1 MKRRRAMRNIILTF
15 LMTLVPVALFAQVE
29 TFPAE
34 LLVPGAN
41 FITALV
47 VGIILAF
54 GFQLILTN
62 LSAAVGLSA
71 MHSPLESLRKRVT
84 SGGERQ
90 QKKQGE
96 SEAEPVEE
104 KLRTVN
110 TTFGIWAIITS
121 AMFFAAWLA
130 VEFSVALTAVAG
142 VTLGLAIWGLFY
154 LITAVLEMTAVSSMV
169 GSLMDV
175 ARSGF
180 RTVSTTASEIFGT
193 SEEKQAADTTRS
205 IIDAVR
211 GEVFGDIGVRKTIQN
226 YVDQM
231 KPSYR
236 QLSREIEGILD
247 NAEIEIHA
255 SPDRETLTARFHTG
269 GMARAAASQAKEK
282 AGAARDIMGEEART
296 DKERAEKIADATARM
311 AGMSRED
318 AEKYRHR
325 VEDYLARTGK
335 DELSPEGIKR
345 DIDRLVSDP
354 KAGVDSIIARLN
366 EMDRSTITSILAQ
379 RKDMDQNEARRVVD
393 MVAGTVNNLKSR
405 YQSTKESDQGAT
417 MESQAGME
425 GRARGFLESTENPEL
440 DYEGIKSD
448 FETMLHDPRAG
459 ADSLIH
465 RLKSID
471 RDDIKKM
478 ILQSSP
484 NMRDEDAERMV
495 SKVENTR
502 DDVITRA
509 ERMRDE
515 VQTRVQQAEETALYH
530 TEEIRKT
537 ASSAAWWVFAAALV
551 SGVAAA
557 AGGLVA
563 VIV

>member
-1 MKRRRAMRNIILTF
+1 MRKIILTF

-29 TFPAE
+29 TFPAD
-34 LLVPGAN
+34 LLIPGAS

-71 MHSPLESLRKRVT
+71 MHSPLESLRKRVE
-84 SGGERQ
+84 SGGEGQQRQ
-90 QKKQGE
+90 RQGGE
-96 SEAEPVEE
+96 EAEPVEE

-110 TTFGIWAIITS
+110 TTFGIWAVITS
-121 AMFFAAWLA
+121 AISLFFAAWLA
-130 VEFSVALTAVAG
+130 VEFSVALTAIAG
-142 VTLGLAIWGLFY
+142 LTLGLAIWGLFY
-154 LITAVLEMTAVSSMV
+154 LITAILEMTAVSSMV

-180 RTVSTTASEIFGT
+180 RTVSTTASQILGT

-296 DKERAEKIADATARM
+296 DKERAEKIADAAARM

-354 KAGVDSIIARLN
+354 KAGVDSILARLN

-405 YQSTKESDQGAT
+405 YQSTKESGRGAT

-440 DYEGIKSD
+440 DYEGIKAD

-471 RDDIKKM
+471 RNDIKQM
-478 ILQSSP
+478 ILRSSP
-484 NMRDEDAERMV
+484 NMREEDAERMV
-495 SKVENTR
+495 SRVENTR
-502 DDVITRA
+502 DDVIARA

-515 VQTRVQQAEETALYH
+515 VQTRVQQAEETAVYH
-530 TEEIRKT
+530 AEEIRKT

-563 VIV
+563 VMV

>member
-1 MKRRRAMRNIILTF
+1 MRKIILTF

-29 TFPAE
+29 TFPAD
-34 LLVPGAN
+34 LLIPGAS

-71 MHSPLESLRKRVT
+71 MHSPLESLRKRVE
-84 SGGERQ
+84 SGGEGQQRQ
-90 QKKQGE
+90 RQGGE
-96 SEAEPVEE
+96 EAEPVEE

-110 TTFGIWAIITS
+110 TTFGIWAVITS
-121 AMFFAAWLA
+121 AISLFFAAWLA
-130 VEFSVALTAVAG
+130 VEFSVALTAIAG
-142 VTLGLAIWGLFY
+142 LTLGLAIWGLFY
-154 LITAVLEMTAVSSMV
+154 LITAILEMTAVSSMV

-180 RTVSTTASEIFGT
+180 RTVSTTASQILGT

-354 KAGVDSIIARLN
+354 KAGVDSILARLN

-405 YQSTKESDQGAT
+405 YQSTKESGRGAT

-440 DYEGIKSD
+440 DYEGIKAD

-471 RDDIKKM
+471 RNDIKQM
-478 ILQSSP
+478 ILRSSP
-484 NMRDEDAERMV
+484 NMREEDAERMV
-495 SKVENTR
+495 SRVENTR
-502 DDVITRA
+502 DDVIARA

-515 VQTRVQQAEETALYH
+515 VQTRVQQAEETAVYH
-530 TEEIRKT
+530 AEEIRKT

-563 VIV
+563 VMV

>member
-1 MKRRRAMRNIILTF
+1 MRKIVLTF

-29 TFPAE
+29 TFPAD
-34 LLVPGAN
+34 LLIPGAS

-71 MHSPLESLRKRVT
+71 MHSPLESLRKRVEP
-84 SGGERQ
+84 GGEKRQ
-90 QKKQGE
+90 RQRQGGE
-96 SEAEPVEE
+96 EAEPVEE

-110 TTFGIWAIITS
+110 TTFGIWAVITS
-121 AMFFAAWLA
+121 AISLFFAAWLA

-142 VTLGLAIWGLFY
+142 LTLGLAIWGLFY
-154 LITAVLEMTAVSSMV
+154 LITAILEMTAVSSMV

-180 RTVSTTASEIFGT
+180 RTVSTTASEILGT

-211 GEVFGDIGVRKTIQN
+211 SEVFGDIGVRKTIQN

-236 QLSREIEGILD
+236 QLSKEIEGILD

-296 DKERAEKIADATARM
+296 DKERAEKIADAAARM

-354 KAGVDSIIARLN
+354 RAGVDAILARLN

-405 YQSTKESDQGAT
+405 YQSTKESGRGAT

-440 DYEGIKSD
+440 DYEGIKAD

-471 RDDIKKM
+471 RNDIKQM
-478 ILQSSP
+478 ILRSGP
-484 NMRDEDAERMV
+484 NMREEDAERMV
-495 SKVENTR
+495 SRVENTR
-502 DDVITRA
+502 DDVIARA

-515 VQTRVQQAEETALYH
+515 VQTRVQQAEETAVYH
-530 TEEIRKT
+530 AEEIRKT

-563 VIV
+563 VMV

>member
-1 MKRRRAMRNIILTF
+1 
-15 LMTLVPVALFAQVE
+15 
-29 TFPAE
+29 
-34 LLVPGAN
+34 
-41 FITALV
+41 
-47 VGIILAF
+47 
-54 GFQLILTN
+54 
-62 LSAAVGLSA
+62 
-71 MHSPLESLRKRVT
+71 
-84 SGGERQ
+84 
-90 QKKQGE
+90 
-96 SEAEPVEE
+96 
-104 KLRTVN
+104 
-110 TTFGIWAIITS
+110 
-121 AMFFAAWLA
+121 
-130 VEFSVALTAVAG
+130 
-142 VTLGLAIWGLFY
+142 
-154 LITAVLEMTAVSSMV
+154 
-169 GSLMDV
+169 
-175 ARSGF
+175 
-180 RTVSTTASEIFGT
+180 
-193 SEEKQAADTTRS
+193 
-205 IIDAVR
+205 
-211 GEVFGDIGVRKTIQN
+211 
-226 YVDQM
+226 
-231 KPSYR
+231 
-236 QLSREIEGILD
+236 
-247 NAEIEIHA
+247 
-255 SPDRETLTARFHTG
+255 
-269 GMARAAASQAKEK
+269 
-282 AGAARDIMGEEART
+282 
-296 DKERAEKIADATARM
+296 
-311 AGMSRED
+311 
-318 AEKYRHR
+318 
-325 VEDYLARTGK
+325 
-335 DELSPEGIKR
+335 
-345 DIDRLVSDP
+345 
-354 KAGVDSIIARLN
+354 
-366 EMDRSTITSILAQ
+366 
-379 RKDMDQNEARRVVD
+379 
-393 MVAGTVNNLKSR
+393 
-405 YQSTKESDQGAT
+405 

>member
-1 MKRRRAMRNIILTF
+1 MRKIILTF

-29 TFPAE
+29 TFPAD
-34 LLVPGAN
+34 LLIPGAS

-71 MHSPLESLRKRVT
+71 MHSPLESLRKRVGP
-84 SGGERQ
+84 SGGRQ
-90 QKKQGE
+90 QQQRQGE
-96 SEAEPVEE
+96 TEPVEE

-110 TTFGIWAIITS
+110 TTFGIWAVITS
-121 AMFFAAWLA
+121 AISLFFAAWLA
-130 VEFSVALTAVAG
+130 VEFSIALTTVAG
-142 VTLGLAIWGLFY
+142 ITLGLAIWGLFY
-154 LITAVLEMTAVSSMV
+154 LITAILEMTAVSSMV

-180 RTVSTTASEIFGT
+180 RSVSTTASGLLGT

-205 IIDAVR
+205 IIDVVR

-236 QLSREIEGILD
+236 QLGKEIEGILD

-269 GMARAAASQAKEK
+269 GMARAAASQAKEQ

-296 DKERAEKIADATARM
+296 DKERAEKIADAAARM

-354 KAGVDSIIARLN
+354 KAGVDSILARLN

-405 YQSTKESDQGAT
+405 YQSTKESGRGAT

-440 DYEGIKSD
+440 DYEGIKAD
-448 FETMLHDPRAG
+448 FETMLHNPRAG

-471 RDDIKKM
+471 RDDIKHM

-502 DDVITRA
+502 DDVIARA

-530 TEEIRKT
+530 AEEVRKT

-557 AGGLVA
+557 AGGMVA
-563 VIV
+563 VMV

>member
-1 MKRRRAMRNIILTF
+1 MRNIILTF

-29 TFPAE
+29 TFPAD
-34 LLVPGAN
+34 LLIPGAS

-121 AMFFAAWLA
+121 AISLFFAAWLA

>member
-1 MKRRRAMRNIILTF
+1 MRNIILTF

-121 AMFFAAWLA
+121 AISLFFAAWLA

>member
-1 MKRRRAMRNIILTF
+1 MRKIMLIF
-15 LMTLVPVALFAQVE
+15 LITLVPVGLFAQVE
-29 TFPAE
+29 TFPAD
-34 LLVPGAN
+34 LLVPGAS

-62 LSAAVGLSA
+62 LSAAIGLSA
-71 MHSPLESLRKRVT
+71 VHSPLESVRERVRT
-84 SGGERQ
+84 GGEKRKEQ
-90 QKKQGE
+90 GKGE
-96 SEAEPVEE
+96 SEPVEE
-104 KLRTVN
+104 KMRTVN
-110 TTFGIWAIITS
+110 MTFGIWAVITS
-121 AMFFAAWLA
+121 AISLFFAAWLA
-130 VEFSVALTAVAG
+130 VKFSVALTAVAG

-154 LITAVLEMTAVSSMV
+154 LTTAVLEMTAVSSMV

-175 ARSGF
+175 VRSGF
-180 RTVSTTASEIFGT
+180 RSVSATASGIFGT

-211 GEVFGDIGVRKTIQN
+211 SEVFGDIDVRKTIQN
-226 YVDQM
+226 YVGQIT
-231 KPSYR
+231 PSYR
-236 QLSREIEGILD
+236 QLVKEIEGILD

-269 GMARAAASQAKEK
+269 SMARAAASQAKEQAK
-282 AGAARDIMGEEART
+282 AARDIISEEAGT
-296 DKERAEKIADATARM
+296 DKERVEKIADAAARM

-318 AEKYRHR
+318 AEKYRHK

-335 DELSPEGIKR
+335 SELNPEGIKR
-345 DIDRLVSDP
+345 DLDRLVSDP
-354 KAGVDSIIARLN
+354 KAGVDAILARLN

-379 RKDMDQNEARRVVD
+379 RKDMNREEATRVVD
-393 MVAGTVNNLKSR
+393 MVAGTVNSLKSR
-405 YQSTKESDQGAT
+405 YQTTKESGREKASA
-417 MESQAGME
+417 MESKAGIG
-425 GRARGFLESTENPEL
+425 GRVQGILESTDNPEL
-440 DYEGIKSD
+440 DYEGIKAD

-465 RLKSID
+465 RLRSID
-471 RDDIKKM
+471 RDDIKQM
-478 ILQSSP
+478 ILRANP
-484 NMRDEDAERMV
+484 NMQEEDVERMV

-502 DDVITRA
+502 DDVIARA

-515 VQTRVQQAEETALYH
+515 VQTRVKQAEETALYH
-530 TEEIRKT
+530 AEEIRKT

-563 VIV
+563 VMV

>member
-1 MKRRRAMRNIILTF
+1 MRKIILTF

-29 TFPAE
+29 TFPAD
-34 LLVPGAN
+34 LLIPGAS

-54 GFQLILTN
+54 GFQLILAN

-71 MHSPLESLRKRVT
+71 IHSPLESLRGRVRT
-84 SGGERQ
+84 GGGRRQ
-90 QKKQGE
+90 EQKKGE
-96 SEAEPVEE
+96 SEPVEE
-104 KLRTVN
+104 KMRTVN
-110 TTFGIWAIITS
+110 MAFGIWAVITS
-121 AMFFAAWLA
+121 AISLFFAAWLA
-130 VEFSVALTAVAG
+130 VEFSIALTAVAG

-154 LITAVLEMTAVSSMV
+154 LITAILEMTAASSMV

-180 RTVSTTASEIFGT
+180 RSVSTTASGIFGT

-211 GEVFGDIGVRKTIQN
+211 SEVFGDIDVRKTIQN
-226 YVDQM
+226 YVGQM
-231 KPSYR
+231 TPSYR
-236 QLSREIEGILD
+236 QLGKEIEGILD

-269 GMARAAASQAKEK
+269 GMARAA
-282 AGAARDIMGEEART
+282 RDIVSEEART
-296 DKERAEKIADATARM
+296 DKERAEKIADAAARM

-335 DELSPEGIKR
+335 SELNPEGIKR

-354 KAGVDSIIARLN
+354 RAGVDAILARLN

-379 RKDMDQNEARRVVD
+379 RKDMNQDEARRVVD
-393 MVAGTVNNLKSR
+393 MVAGTVNSLKSR
-405 YQSTKESDQGAT
+405 YQTTKESGREAT
-417 MESQAGME
+417 STTESQAGMG
-425 GRARGFLESTENPEL
+425 GRVRGILESTDNPEL
-440 DYEGIKSD
+440 NYEGIKAD

-459 ADSLIH
+459 ANSLIH
-465 RLKSID
+465 RLRSID
-471 RDDIKKM
+471 RDDIKQM
-478 ILQSSP
+478 ILQTNP
-484 NMRDEDAERMV
+484 NMREEDAERMV

-502 DDVITRA
+502 DDVIARA

-515 VQTRVQQAEETALYH
+515 VQARVQQAEETALYH
-530 TEEIRKT
+530 AEEIRKT

-563 VIV
+563 VMV